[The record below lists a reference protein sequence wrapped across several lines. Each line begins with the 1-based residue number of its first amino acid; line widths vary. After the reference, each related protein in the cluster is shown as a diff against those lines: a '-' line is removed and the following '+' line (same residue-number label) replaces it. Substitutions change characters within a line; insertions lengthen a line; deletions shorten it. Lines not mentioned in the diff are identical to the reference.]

1 MMSCSGILCLFN
13 MCSCKEAPVLV
24 EEFMD
29 ESVNDMLQDL
39 KSVVGSLSRARSR
52 AVDGEVTVDEDDI
65 KELEILTKALESYLL
80 LSK

>member
-1 MMSCSGILCLFN
+1 M
-13 MCSCKEAPVLV
+13 LV

-29 ESVNDMLQDL
+29 ESVNDMVQDL

>member
-1 MMSCSGILCLFN
+1 
-13 MCSCKEAPVLV
+13 
-24 EEFMD
+24 MD

-65 KELEILTKALESYLL
+65 KELETLTKALESYLL